1 MSSIPCSQQLTEDLI
16 LNKIKIYQ
24 GRTGDRVV
32 AFLTV
37 LTLIG
42 MLSSYLSSK
51 NLM

>member
-1 MSSIPCSQQLTEDLI
+1 M
-16 LNKIKIYQ
+16 YQ
-24 GRTGDRVV
+24 GRTEDLVV